1 MAINVR
7 FFLLPVVMF
16 LLLFRNTELG
26 YAADANA
33 ITSSK
38 KSPRQKWL
46 LELEGGW
53 RGAVQGRRVLT
64 YLHQLGPSDI
74 MTKRTYLTTYEL
86 HDSF

>member
-7 FFLLPVVMF
+7 FFLLPVAMF

-26 YAADANA
+26 HTADTNA

-46 LELEGGW
+46 LELEGGSTK
-53 RGAVQGRRVLT
+53 GRRVLSC
-64 YLHQLGPSDI
+64 LPNRCNDQKKLFDNL
-74 MTKRTYLTTYEL
+74 RT
-86 HDSF
+86 SR

>member
-1 MAINVR
+1 M
-7 FFLLPVVMF
+7 VMF

-26 YAADANA
+26 HAADANA

-53 RGAVQGRRVLT
+53 REAVQGRRVLS
-64 YLHQLGPSDI
+64 YLHQTHGLG
-74 MTKRTYLTTYEL
+74 
-86 HDSF
+86 DSPGGDVLVRKGG

>member
-1 MAINVR
+1 MAINVQ

-26 YAADANA
+26 HAADANA

-53 RGAVQGRRVLT
+53 REAVQGRRVLS
-64 YLHQLGPSDI
+64 YLHQIGPSNI
-74 MTKRTYLTTYEL
+74 MTRRTYLTTYEL
-86 HDSF
+86 HDRF